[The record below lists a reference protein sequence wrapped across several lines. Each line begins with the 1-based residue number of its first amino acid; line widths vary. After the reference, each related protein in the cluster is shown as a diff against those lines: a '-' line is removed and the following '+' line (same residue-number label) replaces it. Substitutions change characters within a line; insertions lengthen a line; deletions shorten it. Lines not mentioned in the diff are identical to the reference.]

1 MKKVFI
7 MLLLCLSLLL
17 TGCGKN
23 GEKDVIKNFE
33 KKVNGA
39 DSYHIVGV
47 LDITNNDDT
56 YTYDVDVSYKK
67 DDNYRVSLTNKS
79 NGHEQIILKNS
90 SGVYVVTPSL
100 NKSFKFQSDWPNNN
114 SQIYLLKAILNDIEN
129 DDEKTFE
136 EKDGLYV
143 FTTSVNYPNNTRLSK
158 QNIKIDK
165 NYLIKEVE
173 IVDEAGI
180 PQMVM
185 KFNEVDLKADFDD
198 KHFQLDNIIENV
210 EDNNNETNSNNES
223 DNNKGEQSNKEGN
236 GTNNQTN
243 TKDDESSNSQSNTSN
258 ENSTNETS
266 DKDKNGTNNNA
277 TQSSSI
283 EDIIFPLY
291 IPTGTTLT
299 DQEKVDKTNGERVI
313 LTFDGEKPFL
323 LVEET
328 ASVEEEFSIIPTYGE
343 PFMLADTVG
352 ALTSNSITWAS
363 NGVEYYLVSDAMSQ
377 LELIEIASSISSIPT
392 MK

>member
-1 MKKVFI
+1 MKKIFL
-7 MLLLCLSLLL
+7 MLLLCLSLFL

-23 GEKDVIKNFE
+23 DEKSVMKNFE
-33 KKVNGA
+33 KKVNDT
-39 DSYHIVGV
+39 DSYHIVGI

-56 YTYDVDVSYKK
+56 YTYDVDVSYKE

-114 SQIYLLKAILNDIEN
+114 SQIYLLKSILNDIKN
-129 DDEKTFE
+129 DEEKTFE
-136 EKDGLYV
+136 EKNDFYV
-143 FTTSVNYPNNTRLSK
+143 FTTTVNYPNNTRLSK

-165 NYLIKEVE
+165 DYSIKEVE

-185 KFNEVDLKADFDD
+185 KFNEIDYKAEFDD
-198 KHFQLDNIIENV
+198 DHFELNSIIENV
-210 EDNNNETNSNNES
+210 ENNTNNNENSEENDNETTNDNNSNNENS
-223 DNNKGEQSNKEGN
+223 DSTTDGN
-236 GTNNQTN
+236 G
-243 TKDDESSNSQSNTSN
+243 
-258 ENSTNETS
+258 STNEQSS
-266 DKDKNGTNNNA
+266 DQDNQEQT
-277 TQSSSI
+277 TQSNSI
-283 EDIIFPLY
+283 DDVIFPLY

-299 DQEKVDKTNGERVI
+299 DQEKVDKTDGERII

-328 ASVEEEFSIIPTYGE
+328 ASIEDEFSIIPTYGE
-343 PFMLADTVG
+343 PFMLVDTVG

>member
-1 MKKVFI
+1 MGWKMKKIFI

-23 GEKDVIKNFE
+23 SEKDVIKNFE

-56 YTYDVDVSYKK
+56 FTYDVDVSYKK
-67 DDNYRVSLTNKS
+67 DDNYKVSLTNKS
-79 NGHEQIILKNS
+79 NNHEQVILKNN

-100 NKSFKFQSDWPNNN
+100 NKSFKFQSEWPNNN
-114 SQIYLLKAILNDIEN
+114 SQIYLLKSILNDIKN

-136 EKDGLYV
+136 EKDGMYI

-158 QNIKIDK
+158 QNVKIDK
-165 NYLIKEVE
+165 DYSVKEVE

-180 PQMVM
+180 PQMIM
-185 KFNEVDLKADFDD
+185 RFNEIDYKANFDS
-198 KHFQLDNIIENV
+198 KHFELDNIIENSQTDDNQDQSNNTN
-210 EDNNNETNSNNES
+210 EKDNNNDNNGNNNSTTEENNSNNNATEENNTDNNTNKKNSS
-223 DNNKGEQSNKEGN
+223 DNNI
-236 GTNNQTN
+236 
-243 TKDDESSNSQSNTSN
+243 
-258 ENSTNETS
+258 
-266 DKDKNGTNNNA
+266 

-283 EDIIFPLY
+283 DDIIFPLY

-299 DQEKVDKTNGERVI
+299 DQEKVSKTDGERVI

-328 ASVEEEFSIIPTYGE
+328 ASIEEEFSIIPTYGE
-343 PFMLADTVG
+343 PFMLVDTVG

-377 LELIEIASSISSIPT
+377 LELIEIASSISAIPT

>member
-1 MKKVFI
+1 MKKIFI
-7 MLLLCLSLLL
+7 MLLLFLSLFL

-23 GEKDVIKNFE
+23 DDKSVMKNFE
-33 KKVNGA
+33 KKVNDA

-114 SQIYLLKAILNDIEN
+114 SQIYLLKSILNDIKS
-129 DDEKTFE
+129 DDERTFE
-136 EKDGLYV
+136 VKNDSYV

-158 QNIKIDK
+158 QNVTIDK
-165 NYLIKEVE
+165 DYSIQEVE
-173 IVDEAGI
+173 IVDEAGV

-185 KFNEVDLKADFDD
+185 KFNEIDYKAEFDD
-198 KHFQLDNIIENV
+198 NHFELDSIIENT
-210 EDNNNETNSNNES
+210 ESNRDNNQNNEEGNNNETNKQIDENSESSKNADGNSNNNTS
-223 DNNKGEQSNKEGN
+223 EQSVEQD
-236 GTNNQTN
+236 NQEET
-243 TKDDESSNSQSNTSN
+243 TQSNSI
-258 ENSTNETS
+258 
-266 DKDKNGTNNNA
+266 DDV
-277 TQSSSI
+277 
-283 EDIIFPLY
+283 IFPLY

-299 DQEKVDKTNGERVI
+299 DQEKVDKTNGERII

-343 PFMLADTVG
+343 PFMLVDTVG

-377 LELIEIASSISSIPT
+377 LELIEIASSISAIPT

>member
-1 MKKVFI
+1 MKKIFL
-7 MLLLCLSLLL
+7 MLLLCLSLFL

-23 GEKDVIKNFE
+23 DEKSVMKNFE
-33 KKVNGA
+33 KKVNDT

-56 YTYDVDVSYKK
+56 YTYDVDVSYKE

-114 SQIYLLKAILNDIEN
+114 SQIYLLKSILNDIKN
-129 DDEKTFE
+129 DEEKTFE
-136 EKDGLYV
+136 EKNDFYV
-143 FTTSVNYPNNTRLSK
+143 FTTTVNYPNNTRLSK

-165 NYLIKEVE
+165 DYSIKEVE

-185 KFNEVDLKADFDD
+185 KFNEIDYKAEFDD
-198 KHFQLDNIIENV
+198 DHFELNSIIENV
-210 EDNNNETNSNNES
+210 ENNTNNNENSEENDNETTNDNNSNNENS
-223 DNNKGEQSNKEGN
+223 DSTTDGN
-236 GTNNQTN
+236 G
-243 TKDDESSNSQSNTSN
+243 
-258 ENSTNETS
+258 STNEQSS
-266 DKDKNGTNNNA
+266 DQDNQEQT
-277 TQSSSI
+277 TQSNSI
-283 EDIIFPLY
+283 DDVIFPLY

-299 DQEKVDKTNGERVI
+299 DQEKVDKTDGERII

-328 ASVEEEFSIIPTYGE
+328 ASIEDEFSIIPTYGE
-343 PFMLADTVG
+343 PFMLVDTVG

>member
-1 MKKVFI
+1 MKKIFI
-7 MLLLCLSLLL
+7 MLLLFLSLFL

-23 GEKDVIKNFE
+23 DDKSVMKNFE
-33 KKVNGA
+33 KKVNDA

-114 SQIYLLKAILNDIEN
+114 SQIYLLKSILNDIKS
-129 DDEKTFE
+129 DDERTFE
-136 EKDGLYV
+136 VKNDSYV

-158 QNIKIDK
+158 QNITIDK
-165 NYLIKEVE
+165 DYSIQEVE

-185 KFNEVDLKADFDD
+185 KFNEIDYKAEFDD
-198 KHFQLDNIIENV
+198 NYFELDSIIENT
-210 EDNNNETNSNNES
+210 ESNRDNNQSNEESNDNETNKQTDENIDSGKNAGGNSN
-223 DNNKGEQSNKEGN
+223 D
-236 GTNNQTN
+236 
-243 TKDDESSNSQSNTSN
+243 
-258 ENSTNETS
+258 STNE
-266 DKDKNGTNNNA
+266 
-277 TQSSSI
+277 QSI
-283 EDIIFPLY
+283 EQNNQDETTQTNSIDDVIFPLY

-299 DQEKVDKTNGERVI
+299 DQEKVDKTNGERII

-343 PFMLADTVG
+343 PFMLVDTVG

-377 LELIEIASSISSIPT
+377 LELIEIASSISAIPT